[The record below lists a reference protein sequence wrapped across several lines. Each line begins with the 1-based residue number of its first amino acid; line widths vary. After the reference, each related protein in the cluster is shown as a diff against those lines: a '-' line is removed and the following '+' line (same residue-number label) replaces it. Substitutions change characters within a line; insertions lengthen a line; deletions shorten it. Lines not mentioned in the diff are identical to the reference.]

1 MKSLR
6 ASWRLLVALVGICWT
21 ASALVAA
28 PVLVTD
34 VADVALPAGS
44 PTTAPATFVVAA
56 TGQGTLAYQW
66 FRLELSYKNNKFIG
80 SYDRKLP
87 GETGSSLTATDWAG
101 FGTFSSATRYSYYVT
116 VTDETGVVTSR
127 TARASIMVEVP
138 PLAPNL
144 FQDLQPLYAAKE
156 GETLTLSAGV
166 TANPLIVSWFH
177 DDRLVPGLTN
187 TFFSFTPATLADRGR
202 WWLVVSN
209 ALGSVTS
216 RVAQVDI
223 APVVIVPDIEFSQ
236 VQFSSQTIDLDH
248 LVTTNWPAPTAAD
261 FQGQSLTLAITGG
274 QAPFVTSGTW
284 SVNLAANETYSVA
297 AGVMPA
303 ATGQWTH
310 QRASAGVTEISL
322 AGFYADTTTAML
334 SLLDNRYFELSKA
347 GVVANQH
354 GNWSLGG
361 LLPTLTTN
369 LPKAEFSLTASTTGG
384 LALSYEWFKDGTKL
398 PGQTGAKLSIDP
410 VTPADAGTY
419 TCVVT
424 RSDGKTRS
432 SPPGVLT
439 VKGGISGEVSVVFS
453 EGALIL
459 AWPAGAQLQVRS
471 SLESADWQ
479 TVNVVSPASVSP
491 TNAAGFFRWIA
502 P

>member
-1 MKSLR
+1 M
-6 ASWRLLVALVGICWT
+6 
-21 ASALVAA
+21 AA
-28 PVLVTD
+28 PVLVSD
-34 VADVALPAGS
+34 VADAQLPAGS
-44 PTTAPATFVVAA
+44 PTTAPATFAVSA

-66 FRLELSYKNNKFIG
+66 FRLEVSYKNNKFIG
-80 SYDRKLP
+80 SYERKLP
-87 GETGSSLTATDWAG
+87 AETGTSLTVTDWAG
-101 FGTFSSATRYSYYVT
+101 FGTFSSSTRYSYYVT
-116 VTDETGVVTSR
+116 VTDETGAVTSR
-127 TARASIMVEVP
+127 TARASIMVVVP

-187 TFFSFTPATLADRGR
+187 TFFSFNPATLADRGR

-223 APVVIVPDIEFSQ
+223 APVVVVPDIEFSQ
-236 VQFSSQTIDLDH
+236 VQFSSQTVDLDH
-248 LVTTNWPAPTAAD
+248 LVTTNWPSPTAAD
-261 FQGQSLTLAITGG
+261 FAGQSLTLAITGG
-274 QAPFVTSGTW
+274 QPPFVTTGTW
-284 SVNLAANETYSVA
+284 GVSLAADGTYSVA
-297 AGVMPA
+297 VGVMPA

-310 QRASAGVTEISL
+310 RQEAAGVTEL
-322 AGFYADTTTAML
+322 ALTGFYADQTTATL
-334 SLLDNRYFELSKA
+334 SLLANRYFELSKV

-369 LPKAEFSLTASTTGG
+369 LPRAEFSLVASTTGG
-384 LALSYEWFKDGTKL
+384 LGLSYQWFKDGEKL
-398 PGQTGAKLSIDP
+398 TGITGTTLLIDP
-410 VTPADAGTY
+410 VTPADAGSY

-432 SPPGVLT
+432 SPAGILT
-439 VKGGISGEVSVVFS
+439 VLGGAVGEVAITVSDGS
-453 EGALIL
+453 LIL
-459 AWPAGAQLQVRS
+459 TWPPGASLQSRS
-471 SLESADWQ
+471 ELGSADWQ
-479 TVNVVSPASVSP
+479 TVDAVSPATVSP
-491 TNAAGFFRWIA
+491 TNAAGFFRWIT